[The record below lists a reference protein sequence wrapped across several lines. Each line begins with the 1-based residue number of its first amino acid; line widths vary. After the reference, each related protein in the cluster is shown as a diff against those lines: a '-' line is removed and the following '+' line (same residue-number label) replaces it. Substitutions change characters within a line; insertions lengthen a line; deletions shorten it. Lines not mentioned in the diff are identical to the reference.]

1 MKAEIWNKVHPSP
14 QTRVKAVWLWNGNKV
29 TEENILY
36 EGQTEDGKKV
46 VFNTENSSRD
56 RYVIP
61 IASLLYIKPFD
72 Q

>member
-1 MKAEIWNKVHPSP
+1 MKAEIWNKIHPLP

-56 RYVIP
+56 RYIIP
-61 IASLLYIKPFD
+61 IVSLLYIKPFD